1 MTTTQRGR
9 VAAYRASRGFGFITP
24 DHNCGDLFVQAGDV
38 EDDGVALVPGQ
49 AVEYQPRVGE
59 AGQLVAV
66 AVRPL
71 DRKNRRRKG
80 DVPLQQSSKRHL

>member
-1 MTTTQRGR
+1 MPAAQRGR
-9 VAAYRASRGFGFITP
+9 VAAYRPSRGFGFITP
-24 DHNCGDLFVQAGDV
+24 DHNCGDLFVRAADV
-38 EDDGVALVPGQ
+38 EDDGVALIPGQ

-71 DRKNRRRKG
+71 DRTTRQG
-80 DVPLQQSSKRHL
+80 